1 MSWLSRLLGG
11 DAAPKGGRVDYA
23 AEARALERQGDLDAA
38 LTSYRLA
45 LRDRPD
51 DTDVLQAMAIAYS
64 RTNRPEEAMRCYRRA
79 LDVDPRL
86 AGAHYGLAFL
96 LLKRQDGAAA
106 ADHLRA
112 FLADPPRGADAAAH
126 VQHAE
131 ATLRALE
138 TGADAT

>member
-1 MSWLSRLLGG
+1 MSWLSRLFGG
-11 DAAPKGGRVDYA
+11 ESAPKPGRVDYV

-45 LRDRPD
+45 LRDAPD
-51 DTDVLQAMAIAYS
+51 DIDVLQAMAIAYS

-79 LDVDPRL
+79 LDVDNTL

-96 LLKRQDGAAA
+96 LLKRQDTGAA

-112 FLADPPRGADAAAH
+112 FLAAPPDGAAAAAH

-138 TGADAT
+138 AGELPA

>member
-11 DAAPKGGRVDYA
+11 DSAPKGGRVDYV
-23 AEARALERQGDLDAA
+23 AEARALERQGEIDGA

-79 LDVDPRL
+79 LDIDARL

-96 LLKRQDGAAA
+96 LIKRQELAAA

-112 FLADPPRGADAAAH
+112 FLADPPTGAEAAAH
-126 VQHAE
+126 VQHAA
-131 ATLRALE
+131 ATLQALE
-138 TGADAT
+138 TGEDAP